1 VEHVIINE
9 ERSLETKLRQ
19 LFALQQIDSSL
30 DELEELK
37 GDLPGRIRELEAQE
51 AVLKDQIASLETTM
65 RTAFTQRDNADG
77 EIISLRERAE
87 KYKTQQFQVRNNR
100 EYDALTREMDAAQDT
115 IVRLEKEMEMLEGK
129 ATLARSDIEI
139 VKVTLGELEGVLGE
153 KRAALAEVSKTTE
166 EEEGKLRHEREK
178 IVHRVAKGDLA
189 QYERI
194 RGAKKGKAVVPVR
207 RGACG
212 GCFARVPPQKLLELR
227 QNSKIYLCE
236 HCGRIIVSDE
246 IAVGK
251 TSTV

>member
-1 VEHVIINE
+1 
-9 ERSLETKLRQ
+9 
-19 LFALQQIDSSL
+19 
-30 DELEELK
+30 
-37 GDLPGRIRELEAQE
+37 
-51 AVLKDQIASLETTM
+51 
-65 RTAFTQRDNADG
+65 
-77 EIISLRERAE
+77 
-87 KYKTQQFQVRNNR
+87 
-100 EYDALTREMDAAQDT
+100 MDAAQDT

-139 VKVTLGELEGVLGE
+139 VKITLGELDGVLGE

-194 RGAKKGKAVVPVR
+194 RKAKKGKAVVPVR
-207 RGACG
+207 RAACG

-251 TSTV
+251 TSAV

>member
-1 VEHVIINE
+1 
-9 ERSLETKLRQ
+9 
-19 LFALQQIDSSL
+19 
-30 DELEELK
+30 
-37 GDLPGRIRELEAQE
+37 
-51 AVLKDQIASLETTM
+51 M
-65 RTAFTQRDNADG
+65 RTAFTQRDDADG
-77 EIISLRERAE
+77 EIIALREKAE

-129 ATLARSDIEI
+129 ATLARGDIET
-139 VKVTLGELEGVLGE
+139 VRASLTELDVLLAE
-153 KRAALAEVSKTTE
+153 KRTALAEVSKTTE
-166 EEEGKLRHEREK
+166 EEEGKLRHEKEK
-178 IVHRVAKGDLA
+178 ILHRVAKSDLT

-194 RGAKKGKAVVPVR
+194 RKAKKGKAVVPVR

-227 QNSKIYLCE
+227 QNNKIYLCE

-251 TSTV
+251 ISAA

>member
-1 VEHVIINE
+1 
-9 ERSLETKLRQ
+9 
-19 LFALQQIDSSL
+19 
-30 DELEELK
+30 
-37 GDLPGRIRELEAQE
+37 
-51 AVLKDQIASLETTM
+51 
-65 RTAFTQRDNADG
+65 
-77 EIISLRERAE
+77 
-87 KYKTQQFQVRNNR
+87 
-100 EYDALTREMDAAQDT
+100 
-115 IVRLEKEMEMLEGK
+115 
-129 ATLARSDIEI
+129 
-139 VKVTLGELEGVLGE
+139 VLGE

-194 RGAKKGKAVVPVR
+194 RKAKKGKAVVPVR
-207 RGACG
+207 RAACG

-251 TSTV
+251 TSAV

>member
-1 VEHVIINE
+1 M
-9 ERSLETKLRQ
+9 ETKLRQ
-19 LFALQQIDSSL
+19 LYALQQIDSSL

-51 AVLKDQIASLETTM
+51 TALKEQLAALETTM

-77 EIISLRERAE
+77 EIIALREKAE

-129 ATLARSDIEI
+129 ATLARGDIET
-139 VKVTLGELEGVLGE
+139 VRASLTELDVLLAE
-153 KRAALAEVSKTTE
+153 KRTALAEVSRTTE
-166 EEEGKLRHEREK
+166 EEEGKLRHEKEK
-178 IVHRVAKGDLA
+178 ILHRVAKSDLT

-194 RGAKKGKAVVPVR
+194 RKAKKGKAVVPVR

-227 QNSKIYLCE
+227 QNNKIYLCE

-251 TSTV
+251 TSAA